1 MIRRITLL
9 FVICI
14 AAWMPSQAQ
23 KSAEALLD
31 NVIEQMHKARGITAE
46 FTLQGDERNALYM
59 QGELKMKGKK
69 FFLQTNGMATW
80 YDGKTMWS
88 YAEVTGEVNVTE
100 PTTQELMSI
109 NPYYSIDKYKKSFV
123 VTELQAARG
132 GERRICLTPT
142 GRNTSIAR
150 IVVTITTGSLQPVSF
165 EITDLN
171 NSTSRISV
179 TNYRTDAD
187 LTENTFVYDA
197 SLYPQAVVVDLR

>member
-1 MIRRITLL
+1 MIRKTALL
-9 FVICI
+9 FAACI
-14 AAWMPSQAQ
+14 AFCLQASAQ
-23 KSAEALLD
+23 TSAEGLLD
-31 NVIEQMHKARGITAE
+31 KVIEQMQKARGITAD

-88 YAEVTGEVNVTE
+88 YAQATGEVNITE

-109 NPYYSIDKYKKSFV
+109 NPYYTIDKYKKSFV

-132 GERRICLTPT
+132 GERRVCLTPT
-142 GRNTSIAR
+142 GHNTSVTR
-150 IVVTITTGSLQPVSF
+150 IVVTIATNSLQPVSF

-171 NSTSRISV
+171 NSTMRISV
-179 TNYRTDAD
+179 TNYRTDAALPD
-187 LTENTFVYDA
+187 NTFTYDA
-197 SLYPQAVVVDLR
+197 SLYPQATIVDLR

>member
-46 FTLQGDERNALYM
+46 FTLQGNERNALYM

-100 PTTQELMSI
+100 PTT
-109 NPYYSIDKYKKSFV
+109 
-123 VTELQAARG
+123 
-132 GERRICLTPT
+132 CLTPT

-187 LTENTFVYDA
+187 LTEDTFVYDT